1 MKRIYIWG
9 LVMMALAVSSCKL
22 GKKYTRPEL
31 DLPENID
38 GVQGDTTSVSGIH
51 WSELYQDTVLQNLIR
66 QTLEYNKNL
75 QAAAARVKEMMEGKR
90 ISNADLY
97 PKIDAQVVGEYK
109 DAASTSETYGGKG
122 LLSWELDIWGKLRW
136 GNQAAL
142 ADYLGS
148 VAGQRALR
156 ITLIAQV
163 AQAYFEL
170 TALDQ
175 EYAIVKQTLA
185 ARQEGVRLARL
196 RFEGGLT
203 SETSLRQAQVELART
218 QTLIPDLEKNI
229 RMKENQI
236 ALLAG
241 QYPGPAQRGQGLE
254 QQTLP
259 ATLPVGL
266 PSQLLERRPDIVQA
280 EYKLRAAHAKV
291 GIAFTSLFPKITLTG
306 KAGLESSSLSDFLK
320 SPYYFFGGE
329 LLEPIFNM
337 GKNRAKLRAAK
348 AAREQEVYAYQQTV
362 LTAFSEVS
370 NALIASSKSREIRE
384 SRKKLEQASRSALD
398 LATLQYINGITNY
411 LDVLDAQRS
420 YFDAQIG
427 LNNAIRDELLTTVQL
442 YKVLGGGDE

>member
-1 MKRIYIWG
+1 MIDAEANNYRKAWVFSEGLAAVMK
-9 LVMMALAVSSCKL
+9 
-22 GKKYTRPEL
+22 
-31 DLPENID
+31 
-38 GVQGDTTSVSGIH
+38 
-51 WSELYQDTVLQNLIR
+51 
-66 QTLEYNKNL
+66 
-75 QAAAARVKEMMEGKR
+75 EGK
-90 ISNADLY
+90 
-97 PKIDAQVVGEYK
+97 
-109 DAASTSETYGGKG
+109 
-122 LLSWELDIWGKLRW
+122 
-136 GNQAAL
+136 
-142 ADYLGS
+142 
-148 VAGQRALR
+148 
-156 ITLIAQV
+156 
-163 AQAYFEL
+163 
-170 TALDQ
+170 
-175 EYAIVKQTLA
+175 
-185 ARQEGVRLARL
+185 
-196 RFEGGLT
+196 
-203 SETSLRQAQVELART
+203 
-218 QTLIPDLEKNI
+218 
-229 RMKENQI
+229 I
-236 ALLAG
+236 ALLSG
-241 QYPGPAQRGQGLE
+241 QYPGPTQRGQGLE

-420 YFDAQIG
+420 YFDARLRQRN
-427 LNNAIRDELLTTVQL
+427 LSVKWIREELITTTITPEKNGVRQPTTT
-442 YKVLGGGDE
+442 YP